1 MLPAPSDRARGCA
14 VIAVNRTKGILLGD
28 RIEVADSFFRRL
40 AGLLG
45 RPPLSEGE
53 GLWIL
58 PCSSVHSIGMRYP
71 IDVLFL
77 GVRGEVIGAYPGFPP
92 GRLTRLFSG
101 AKGVLELPE
110 GILLRTGTEPGDIVE
125 FRDAPDARRS

>member
-1 MLPAPSDRARGCA
+1 MLPVSASRARGRTVTA
-14 VIAVNRTKGILLGD
+14 ANRTKGSLLGD
-28 RIEVADSFFRRL
+28 RIGVADGFFRRL

-53 GLWIL
+53 GLWIT

-77 GVRGEVIGAYPGFPP
+77 DVRGKVVGACPGLPP
-92 GRLTRLFSG
+92 GRLSRLYFG
-101 AKGVLELPE
+101 AKGALELPE
-110 GILLRTGTEPGDIVE
+110 GTLSRTGTEIGDTVE
-125 FRDAPDARRS
+125 FQEAPDVRRS